1 MYKYYT
7 LHRPVD
13 IGTVPKG
20 FINFINYDSREP
32 IRNTKIQACGE
43 VYYENRLSQ
52 KEIKDFELK
61 EEPTKEERRKA
72 LEDIIN
78 LDNINEKIRLYNPNL
93 INIKRMLENINKIID
108 KEIDNIMTDNLI
120 SFSEWQDVLIYGI
133 ENLDNEEKENT
144 L

>member
-13 IGTVPKG
+13 IGTVPKD
-20 FINFINYDSREP
+20 FINFINYNTREK
-32 IRNTKIQACGE
+32 INNTNVEAWGE

-52 KEIKDFELK
+52 EEINKYELK
-61 EEPTKEERRKA
+61 EEPTKEEKIKA

-93 INIKRMLENINKIID
+93 QNTDCMLENICKV
-108 KEIDNIMTDNLI
+108 IDNEINNIMKDNMI
-120 SFSEWQDVLIYGI
+120 SFSEWQDAVHRGI
-133 ENLDNEEKENT
+133 ENVYDEEIEESI
-144 L
+144 

>member
-32 IRNTKIQACGE
+32 IRNTKIQAWGE

-93 INIKRMLENINKIID
+93 INTERMLENINKIID
-108 KEIDNIMTDNLI
+108 NEIDNIMTDNLI
-120 SFSEWQDVLIYGI
+120 SFSEWQDALIYGI
-133 ENLDNEEKENT
+133 ENLDNEEKEDT

>member
-1 MYKYYT
+1 MFKYYA

-20 FINFINYDSREP
+20 FINFINYDSRES
-32 IRNTKIQACGE
+32 IRNTKIKAWGE

-93 INIKRMLENINKIID
+93 KSTERMLENLSNV
-108 KEIDNIMTDNLI
+108 IDNQIDSIMTDNLI
-120 SFSEWQDVLIYGI
+120 SFSEWQDALIYGI
-133 ENLDNEEKENT
+133 ENLDNEEKEDT

>member
-1 MYKYYT
+1 MFKYYA

-20 FINFINYDSREP
+20 FINYDSRES
-32 IRNTKIQACGE
+32 IRNTKIKAWGE

-93 INIKRMLENINKIID
+93 KSTERMLENLSNV
-108 KEIDNIMTDNLI
+108 IDNQIDSIMTDNLI
-120 SFSEWQDVLIYGI
+120 SFSEWQDALIYGI
-133 ENLDNEEKENT
+133 ENLDNEEKEDT